1 MEQER
6 ILENLAA
13 AVVDGDQDMVREGA
27 EQALASQM
35 DPLEAVD
42 HGLSQG
48 MAVIGEQFEL
58 GEVFLPELLMAAD
71 AFDAAMEIL
80 NPEIEAQKKQI
91 TRLGT
96 VVLGTVKGDVHN
108 IGKNIVATVLQIN
121 GFDVVD
127 IGMDNSTLDIIEE
140 ACEAKADI
148 VALSS
153 LMTTTMPAQ
162 KEVIDVLEEMNLRE
176 KFLVMVGGGPV
187 DQEWADKIG
196 ADGYGKSAVDAA
208 RVARQLMNRKG

>member
-13 AVVDGDQDMVREGA
+13 AVVDGDQDMVRESA

-80 NPEIEAQKKQI
+80 NPEIKAQKKQI
-91 TRLGT
+91 TRLGI

-148 VALSS
+148 VALS
-153 LMTTTMPAQ
+153 
-162 KEVIDVLEEMNLRE
+162 LERDE
-176 KFLVMVGGGPV
+176 
-187 DQEWADKIG
+187 
-196 ADGYGKSAVDAA
+196 SA
-208 RVARQLMNRKG
+208 R

>member
-6 ILENLAA
+6 ILKDLAA
-13 AVVDGDQDMVREGA
+13 AVVDGDQDMVRESA

-80 NPEIEAQKKQI
+80 NPEIEAQKKKI

-96 VVLGTVKGDVHN
+96 VVLGTVKGDVHT

-127 IGMDNSTLDIIEE
+127 
-140 ACEAKADI
+140 KA
-148 VALSS
+148 S
-153 LMTTTMPAQ
+153 LPQ
-162 KEVIDVLEEMNLRE
+162 KI
-176 KFLVMVGGGPV
+176 
-187 DQEWADKIG
+187 WADCMQCVKFPECDEI
-196 ADGYGKSAVDAA
+196 AMLRFLAEDKP
-208 RVARQLMNRKG
+208 K

>member
-13 AVVDGDQDMVREGA
+13 AVVDGDQDMVRESA

-196 ADGYGKSAVDAA
+196 ADGYAPNAPEAVKVALSLTAEAA
-208 RVARQLMNRKG
+208 

>member
-6 ILENLAA
+6 ILENLAT
-13 AVVDGDQDMVREGA
+13 AVVDGDQDMVRESA

-176 KFLVMVGGGPV
+176 KFFVMVGGGPV

-196 ADGYGKSAVDAA
+196 ADGYGKSAVHAA